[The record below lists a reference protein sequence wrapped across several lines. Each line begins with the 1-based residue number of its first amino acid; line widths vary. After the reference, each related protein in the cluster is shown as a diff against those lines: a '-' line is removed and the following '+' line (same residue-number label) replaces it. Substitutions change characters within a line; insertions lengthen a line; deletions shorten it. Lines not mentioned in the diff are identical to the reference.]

1 MPPVDTQAQMLANG
15 AQTTADLAN
24 VRADPCEHVFVSG
37 DADLFLLS
45 LVQGLS
51 RRVKVVA
58 DVRPGNRY
66 GREACLTVW
75 STEALSDTIC
85 GELLRPDGS
94 RAIAPRARGL
104 GGAMPLSAEEQGL
117 RRDFCLISLF
127 SGDDYLPA
135 LACGISPKFI
145 YEIYLAQRQKPE
157 FQSETLVRSVPTE
170 RPVSHLPGG
179 WAFNAGDLGEA
190 FECALVIHVFTLL
203 AISAYPIHAVMNTW
217 LRVWFRSVCRQRR
230 SRCTL

>member
-1 MPPVDTQAQMLANG
+1 MLANG
-15 AQTTADLAN
+15 ARSTADSAD
-24 VRADPCEHVFVSG
+24 VRTDPCEHVFVSG

-58 DVRPGNRY
+58 DVRNRY
-66 GREACLTVW
+66 GAEACLTVW

-104 GGAMPLSAEEQGL
+104 GGATPLSAEEQGL

-135 LACGISPKFI
+135 LACGISPKLT
-145 YEIYLAQRQKPE
+145 YEIYLAQRRKPE
-157 FQSETLVRSVPTE
+157 FQSETLVRLVPTG

-190 FECALVIHVFTLL
+190 FECALVVHVSTTL
-203 AISAYPIHAVMNTW
+203 ASPNC
-217 LRVWFRSVCRQRR
+217 RVF
-230 SRCTL
+230 

>member
-1 MPPVDTQAQMLANG
+1 MLANG
-15 AQTTADLAN
+15 ARATVNSAGEK
-24 VRADPCEHVFVSG
+24 ADPCEHAFVSG

-51 RRVKVVA
+51 RRVKVIA
-58 DVRPGNRY
+58 DVRPGNQY
-66 GREACLTVW
+66 GRTASLTVW

-104 GGAMPLSAEEQGL
+104 GGATPMSAEEQGL

-135 LACGISPKFI
+135 LACGMSPKLI
-145 YEIYLAQRQKPE
+145 YEIYLEQRRTPE
-157 FQSETLVRSVPTE
+157 FHNQTLVRSVPTG
-170 RPVSHLPGG
+170 RPASHLPGG
-179 WAFNAGDLGEA
+179 WAYNAGDTGEA
-190 FECALVIHVFTLL
+190 FECVQWGWLPL
-203 AISAYPIHAVMNTW
+203 AF
-217 LRVWFRSVCRQRR
+217 L
-230 SRCTL
+230 